1 MRKLKLQV
9 QMSVDGFV
17 AGPNGELDWMV
28 WDWDDDL
35 KSYVGQLTESIGTI
49 LLGKKMVDGFITHWM
64 EVAGNPDHPE
74 HAAAVKFVETPKV
87 VFSRTLSR
95 SEWENTVIAPG
106 DLAAEVNRLK
116 SQAGKDMIV
125 YGGATLVSALIQA
138 GLVDEFYLF
147 VNPAV
152 LGSGLTIFK
161 DLNQRLDLRLMR
173 SIPFDCSIILLQY
186 EPA

>member
-1 MRKLKLQV
+1 M
-9 QMSVDGFV
+9 D
-17 AGPNGELDWMV
+17 
-28 WDWDDDL
+28 
-35 KSYVGQLTESIGTI
+35 
-49 LLGKKMVDGFITHWM
+49 
-64 EVAGNPDHPE
+64 
-74 HAAAVKFVETPKV
+74 TPKV
-87 VFSRTLSR
+87 VFSKTLSR

-125 YGGATLVSALIQA
+125 YGGASMVSALNQA

-161 DLNQRLDLRLMR
+161 DINQRFDLRLMR
-173 SIPFDCSIILLQY
+173 SMSFDCGIVLLHY
-186 EPA
+186 VPA